1 METRGKTQTDAAV
14 LAMLTC
20 FFGGYL
26 LGCLMINLYWRY
38 TDRAAA
44 AAFYISVYDNSV
56 PAGYAKAIFWQILRR
71 DMRLLSAVFV
81 IALLPGAQ
89 ILLGMVLGVTGM
101 LLGVLTGGILLTEGV
116 WWWLHGLVW
125 MLPCF
130 ACSGLVLFVEM
141 KSAWQGKYRLKRT
154 TDPVWQHFLGYG
166 GHMLLVFLVTV
177 LAARVESQILYNFF
191 TKK

>member
-1 METRGKTQTDAAV
+1 METRGKTQADAAV

-56 PAGYAKAIFWQILRR
+56 PAGYAKEIFWQILRR
-71 DMRLLSAVFV
+71 DIRLLSAVFV
-81 IALLPGAQ
+81 AALLPGAQ

-130 ACSGLVLFVEM
+130 VCSGLVLFVEM
-141 KSAWQGKYRLKRT
+141 KSAWQGTYRLKRT
-154 TDPVWQHFLGYG
+154 PGPVWRHFLGYG
-166 GHMLLVFLVTV
+166 GHILLVLLVTV
-177 LAARVESQILYNFF
+177 LAARVESYILYNFF